1 MGPPAGVKYVVEPAG
16 ATYNPRSSGEAAARQ
31 GPQIMPIDSG
41 EMELVQKLRRN
52 IESVILGK
60 PEAVRLLVTAL
71 LARGHVLIE
80 DIPGIGKTALARAL
94 AKSIDCAFRRIQFT
108 PDLLPS
114 DVTGVSIFDQER
126 KDFTFK
132 PGPIFANIV
141 LADEINRTTPRTQ
154 SALLEAMNENHVSV
168 DGVTH
173 PLPSPFMVIATENPL
188 EFTGTY
194 PLPESQLDRF
204 LIILRIGYPSLEEE
218 RRIVASRQNTDPV
231 ECLRPALSAADVN
244 RLCDK
249 VHEVRMDDSITN
261 YALEIVARTRA
272 DRNLIAGVSP
282 RGSIHLTRAARA
294 HAFVE
299 GRDYATPDDVKAVA
313 PNVLSHRVIE
323 RRIRGPQDGRTTNS
337 QVIRK
342 ILQEVPVPQ

>member
-1 MGPPAGVKYVVEPAG
+1 
-16 ATYNPRSSGEAAARQ
+16 
-31 GPQIMPIDSG
+31 MPIEPLDFD
-41 EMELVQKLRRN
+41 LVRKLRQN

-60 PEAVRLLVTAL
+60 PEAVKLLVMSL

-94 AKSIDCAFRRIQFT
+94 ARSITCAFRRIQFT

-132 PGPIFANIV
+132 RGPLFANIV

-173 PLPSPFMVIATENPL
+173 PLPAPFMVIATENPL

-204 LIILRIGYPSLEEE
+204 LILLRIGYPSIEEE
-218 RRIVASRQNTDPV
+218 RRIVASRQNSDPV
-231 ECLRPALSAADVN
+231 DRLEPALSGDDVN
-244 RLCDK
+244 RLCQK
-249 VHEVRMDDSITN
+249 VHEIRMDDSITN
-261 YALEIVARTRA
+261 YALEIVARTRS

-282 RGSIHLTRAARA
+282 RGAIHLTRAARA
-294 HAFVE
+294 HAFVD
-299 GRDYATPDDVKAVA
+299 GRDYTTPDDVKAVA
-313 PNVLSHRVIE
+313 PSVLSHRVIE
-323 RRIRGPQDGRTTNS
+323 RRIRGPQDGRASSS
-337 QVIRK
+337 QIIRK